1 MPSSCKAKVI
11 KLESTERY
19 QRLLDKDSGS
29 LGIKAGHVILKP
41 GENVG
46 EHTTAEREEL
56 VIILKGSG
64 EAAIDRQDILKIANN
79 AILYIPPETTH
90 DIKNTGSNN
99 LEYIFL
105 TSRAHTQQK

>member
-1 MPSSCKAKVI
+1 MPNSHKPKLI

-29 LGIKAGHVILKP
+29 LGIKCGHVILKP

-56 VIILKGSG
+56 VIVLKGGG
-64 EAAIDRQDILKIANN
+64 EAVVDKEGILKIENN
-79 AILYIPPETTH
+79 TLLYIPPETLH
-90 DIKNTGSNN
+90 DIKNTGSNI
-99 LEYIFL
+99 LEYIFITSL
-105 TSRAHTQQK
+105 TQK

>member
-1 MPSSCKAKVI
+1 MANSHKPKLI
-11 KLESTERY
+11 KLGSTERY

-29 LGIKAGHVILKP
+29 IGIKCGHVILKP

-64 EAAIDRQDILKIANN
+64 EATIDRQDILKIENN
-79 AILYIPPETTH
+79 TVLYVPPETMH
-90 DIKNTGSNN
+90 DIKNTGSSI
-99 LEYIFL
+99 LEYIFI
-105 TSRAHTQQK
+105 TS